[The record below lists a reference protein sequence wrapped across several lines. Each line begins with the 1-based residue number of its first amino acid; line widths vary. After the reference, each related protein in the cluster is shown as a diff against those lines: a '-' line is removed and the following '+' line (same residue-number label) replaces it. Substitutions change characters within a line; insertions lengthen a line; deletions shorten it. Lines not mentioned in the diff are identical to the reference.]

1 VGAAS
6 EIDRK
11 DAMSGYALDSWPD
24 TDKIYADL
32 SDLVNA
38 PLRPLTE
45 AARERVGRWFDE
57 SCKASR
63 ELTDAAKQVIP
74 GGVQHNLAFN
84 HPFPIAIDR
93 AAGALL
99 WDVDGNE
106 YIDFLQA
113 GGPTLLGTN
122 PPAIRAAVNEVL
134 DACGPATGLFHE
146 YEYRLAAEIARHM
159 PAVEMFRMLGSGTE
173 GVMAAIRL
181 ARVHTEKQYIIK
193 IGGAYHGWSD
203 QMVFGL
209 RIPGTGAMEAAGIPA
224 ACLNHTQEV
233 PPNDLQ
239 AVADQLEANVEL
251 GGTAA
256 IIVEPIGPESGTRPV
271 TAEFNAGLRAL
282 CDSYGTLLIFDEVVS
297 GFRMGLGGAQGFFG
311 VTPDLTVFGK
321 CVAGGYPGAGG
332 IGGRADIMAR
342 LAAGLSGSGPRAFV
356 GGTLSA
362 NPLSCAAGYHA
373 IVEMEKTDAAQRAG
387 AAGKRLSEGLASII
401 EDNDLPYVAYGL
413 GSIVHLQTSGVLLLD
428 INNIDQ
434 LLQVD
439 ARKHMMEEMG
449 AAFTANGMITLAGS
463 RLYCSTADTDDVI
476 DEALNRFETV
486 LTSTAP
492 LSK

>member
-1 VGAAS
+1 
-6 EIDRK
+6 
-11 DAMSGYALDSWPD
+11 MTGYALDSWPD
-24 TDKIYADL
+24 TDQIYAALDA
-32 SDLVNA
+32 LVRA

-45 AARERVGRWFDE
+45 PARERIARWFDE
-57 SCKASR
+57 SCPRSR
-63 ELTDAAKQVIP
+63 ELTDAAKEVIP

-84 HPFPIAIDR
+84 HPFPIAIAR
-93 AAGALL
+93 AAGAML
-99 WDVDGNE
+99 WDVDDNE

-122 PPAIRAAVNEVL
+122 HPSIRTAVNTVL
-134 DACGPATGLFHE
+134 DEVGPATGLFHE
-146 YEYRLAAEIARHM
+146 YEYKLAAEISRHM

-181 ARVHTEKQYIIK
+181 ARVHTEKQHIIK

-209 RIPGTGAMEAAGIPA
+209 RIPGTGAMEAAGIPSE
-224 ACLNHTQEV
+224 CLAFTQEV
-233 PPNDLQ
+233 PPNDLT
-239 AVADQLEANVEL
+239 AVADQLEANVAL

-271 TAEFNAGLRAL
+271 TADYNAGLRAL
-282 CDSYGTLLIFDEVVS
+282 CDSYQTLLIFDEVVS
-297 GFRMGLGGAQGFFG
+297 GFRMGLGGAQGFFD
-311 VTPDLTVFGK
+311 VAADLTVFGK

-332 IGGRADIMAR
+332 LGGRADIMTR

-373 IVEMEKTDAAQRAG
+373 IVEMERTDAPRLAG
-387 AAGKRLSEGLASII
+387 AAGKRLSDGLARII
-401 EDNDLPYVAYGL
+401 SDNALPYVAYGL

-428 INNIDQ
+428 IDDIDQ

-449 AAFTANGMITLAGS
+449 AALTAHGMITLAGS
-463 RLYCSTADTDDVI
+463 RLYCSMADTDEVI

-492 LSK
+492 LSI